1 MALTAADVDEFI
13 ALLHQDV
20 GVRTRVRDALVADEM
35 RALQA
40 VVARLADNQTAT
52 TVEVRRLDDALIAL
66 TGRVDQLAERMDQL
80 TERMDQL
87 AERMDQL
94 AERLDQLTVEVRALQ
109 VEVAKLVRSLSLMEG
124 RQGNMDGE
132 LYELRWARQL
142 GSRLGVHFR
151 RVRELNLGD
160 FERADEA
167 RDAGLISRDEW
178 RELNLLDATALVR
191 DEGDPTRTDRV
202 AAVELSRVIGLGDVS
217 RARRRADI
225 LLKAGIPAV
234 AVVGGETI
242 LPEADDVANAAGV
255 VVLARREN
263 SEPG

>member
-80 TERMDQL
+80 TQ
-87 AERMDQL
+87 RMDQL